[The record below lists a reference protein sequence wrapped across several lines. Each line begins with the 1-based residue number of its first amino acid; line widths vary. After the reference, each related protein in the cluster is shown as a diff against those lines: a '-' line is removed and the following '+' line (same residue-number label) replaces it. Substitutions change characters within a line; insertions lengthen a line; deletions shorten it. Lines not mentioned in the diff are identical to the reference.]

1 METPE
6 TEQPP
11 SLPEPVTSEEQIDIV
26 IVSPDPESPKIQV
39 SEEESSQIPTVTPLP
54 TPASSSASTP
64 LPTPRS
70 GTNGS
75 AVRDALNRTSMGRQ
89 SETTSSPY
97 INGSINNRYSYSGSV
112 MSESMD
118 MSIHRENVSVPSRVS
133 QSEYSF
139 SSMLSYILLFLQVV
153 F

>member
-26 IVSPDPESPKIQV
+26 IVSTDPESEKIQE
-39 SEEESSQIPTVTPLP
+39 SEEEERPTVTPLP

-75 AVRDALNRTSMGRQ
+75 LVRDALERSSVGRK
-89 SETTSSPY
+89 SETVTSPH

-133 QSEYSF
+133 QSESC
-139 SSMLSYILLFLQVV
+139 MSYILLFLHVV